1 MIETNFENCHGPLY
15 CAYRTKIPW
24 QEQRESRLSFD
35 QSQSKETGSVHKD
48 HCVQIETPLILYG
61 GGC

>member
-24 QEQRESRLSFD
+24 QEQRESLSID
-35 QSQSKETGSVHKD
+35 QSQSKETGSIHKD
-48 HCVQIETPLILYG
+48 LCVQTETPLILYG
-61 GGC
+61 GCC

>member
-24 QEQRESRLSFD
+24 QEQRESLSID
-35 QSQSKETGSVHKD
+35 QSQSKETGSIHKD

-61 GGC
+61 GCC

>member
-1 MIETNFENCHGPLY
+1 MGLCSVFIALKFLGEG
-15 CAYRTKIPW
+15 
-24 QEQRESRLSFD
+24 RESID
-35 QSQSKETGSVHKD
+35 QSQSKETSSVQKD